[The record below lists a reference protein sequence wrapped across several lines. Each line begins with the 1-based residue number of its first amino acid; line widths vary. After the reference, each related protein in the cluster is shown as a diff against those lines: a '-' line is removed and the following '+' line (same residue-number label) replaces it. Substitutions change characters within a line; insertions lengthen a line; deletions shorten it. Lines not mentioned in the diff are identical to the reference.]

1 MRRFAV
7 PSAIARSACLSALL
21 LTTACAGRGLT
32 FATTTRPNDPNL
44 LLSCARTVAA
54 DQGLGVV
61 TQSSEQFELQAK
73 SAVEAA
79 SEPSAAAPQ
88 GDQTYDVLTVKLS
101 PAKRGFEMLVGSASY
116 VLRSLRPAGADA
128 AKNEWVGTSPSS
140 RVALA
145 RDAVLTQCGN
155 LGN

>member
-1 MRRFAV
+1 MAERRMERLGAKGFALV
-7 PSAIARSACLSALL
+7 LRLL
-21 LTTACAGRGLT
+21 PAELRRRAGTDMTAT
-32 FATTTRPNDPNL
+32 FADRQRDAGARGVAPLVALWVRELAGLLAAATR
-44 LLSCARTVAA
+44 ARLGVDARATGGAIG
-54 DQGLGVV
+54 DGLG
-61 TQSSEQFELQAK
+61 QDL
-73 SAVEAA
+73 
-79 SEPSAAAPQ
+79 
-88 GDQTYDVLTVKLS
+88 
-101 PAKRGFEMLVGSASY
+101 RY

>member
-7 PSAIARSACLSALL
+7 PSAIARSVCLSAVLVS
-21 LTTACAGRGLT
+21 ACAGRSLT

-44 LLSCARTVAA
+44 LLSCARTVAT

-61 TQSSEQFELQAK
+61 TQANGQLELQAK
-73 SAVEAA
+73 SAVEGPEDA
-79 SEPSAAAPQ
+79 PSAPR
-88 GDQTYDVLTVKLS
+88 TYDVLTVKLS

-116 VLRSLRPAGADA
+116 VLRSLRPGGKDA
-128 AKNEWVGTSPSS
+128 ANDEWAATSPSQ